1 LTFSSGSTSFIG
13 LNDLEKGHAIE
24 KNKPIFSNYFD
35 TDFMKQ
41 LVDKVILPVD
51 QAYFRSRYIG
61 FDEIEP
67 RDQTKSPTIFYSN
80 HSGMAFPWDGML
92 MCARTYQLNNYKL
105 SKFLRPLIA
114 PVLSSLQ
121 ILNPF
126 LIKRLWKRV
135 GAIDANYLNFETMMH
150 QKNTHLMVYPEGING
165 IGKGFDKRYQ
175 VQQFA
180 TSFIRL
186 ACQYK
191 TAICPVFTVNAEYI
205 NPYTYIY
212 RLTNTAAQKS
222 GLPFLPVGFM
232 LPFLLFFPWLFY
244 YSWPARITY
253 VKGKLFKPW
262 ELINKAPNEITEKD
276 IKEIV
281 AIVQQKFQQQLNEQ
295 VDKYGKKAIEWK
307 HYFKN
312 LFKRKKLFPLT
323 TPFGWPVLYAEFERR
338 FQLDKTGNFK
348 MEFGWKAF
356 FKYLIKNPFFIWFYI
371 PVLGWLPIVLRGF
384 RKPK

>member
-1 LTFSSGSTSFIG
+1 MTLSSSGKILT
-13 LNDLEKGHAIE
+13 DLSDKDKEAAINN
-24 KNKPIFSNYFD
+24 NKPIFTNYFD
-35 TDFMKQ
+35 LNFVSK

-61 FDEIEP
+61 FEHIEQ
-67 RDQTKSPTIFYSN
+67 RDKEEAPTIFYSN

-92 MCARTYQLNNYKL
+92 MCSRSFQLNQYNL

-114 PVLSSLQ
+114 PVLSSLK

-126 LIKRLWKRV
+126 LIKDLWKRV
-135 GAIDANYLNFETMMH
+135 GAIDANYMNFETMMH
-150 QKNTHLMVYPEGING
+150 QKNTHLMVYPEGIKG
-165 IGKGFDKRYQ
+165 IGKGFNKRYQ
-175 VQQFA
+175 VQPFA

-191 TAICPVFTVNAEYI
+191 AAVCPIFTVNAEYI

-212 RLTNTAAQKS
+212 RLTNRVAQKT

-253 VKGKLFKPW
+253 IKGKLFKPW
-262 ELINKAPNEITEKD
+262 ELINKAPGDITEKD
-276 IKEIV
+276 IVEIV
-281 AIVQQKFQQQLNEQ
+281 SIVQKKYQQQLTEQ
-295 VDKYGKKAIEWK
+295 VEHYGKKAIEWK

-323 TPFGWPVLYAEFERR
+323 TPFGWPLLYAEFERR
-338 FQLDKTGNFK
+338 FQLDQTGNFD

-371 PVLGWLPIVLRGF
+371 PIIGWLPIALRGF
-384 RKPK
+384 KRTK